1 MKKLLI
7 VAGMV
12 VACTVQLQAIPA
24 STRGNDKMITDEQK
38 EFLKKLIDTPTPTGS
53 EAAGALLLGRRIREK
68 TGIEP
73 TIDVHGNLHAVYDVG
88 AKTTVM
94 LEGHGDEIGY
104 IVQYIDKNGYVY
116 LQNLG
121 GVVVP
126 LTAAERL
133 VILASHKRK
142 PNKSS
147 WRTDSIIEP
156 LTSNEHE
163 II

>member
-1 MKKLLI
+1 
-7 VAGMV
+7 
-12 VACTVQLQAIPA
+12 
-24 STRGNDKMITDEQK
+24 MITEEQK
-38 EFLKKLIDTPTPTGS
+38 AFLKKLIDTPTPTGS

-68 TGIEP
+68 TGIAP

-104 IVQYIDKNGYVY
+104 IVQFIDKNGYVY

-126 LTAAERL
+126 LTAAR
-133 VILASHKRK
+133 
-142 PNKSS
+142 
-147 WRTDSIIEP
+147 RTWLRTTCGSCRA
-156 LTSNEHE
+156 TSGRPPRRRRSR
-163 II
+163 